1 MSESLEGRFAGDR
14 QPRTAASARLFVLL
28 LIVALSLS
36 ACNIRNPFA
45 PRAEPTAAETAGQLE
60 EGSPLFLLVERAKED
75 LVQTAGAD
83 ADEITLVSTE
93 EVEWGD
99 TSLGCPHPDEM
110 YAQMITPGYFI
121 VLQSGGN
128 TYDYHTGADPEGP
141 LVQCTDDG
149 TPAGAAIAQPQ
160 EPEEE
165 EEEEE
170 ETPMDAEDP
179 LPRLIERA
187 TEDIILATGAASDAI
202 TVVSTEEVEWS
213 DTSLGCQEPNKM
225 YAQMITPGYKIV
237 LESGGNTYDYHTAAD
252 PEGPLVHCTED
263 GTPASADLTLPTQ
276 SVGDMLMD
284 DDALTTLIERAKE
297 DLVQAT
303 GAASDA
309 ITVVSTEEMEW
320 SDTSLGCP
328 DPDTMYAQ
336 VITPGFLIVLESDG
350 NTFNYHTATD
360 PEGPLVQCTEDGTP
374 AALAMIEIAPQI
386 VVDDPLSRLVERAT
400 EDLMQ
405 AANTAAEEITVVST
419 EEMEWSDT
427 SLGCPEP
434 DGMYAQMITPGYLI
448 VLETGGESYKY
459 HTGADPE
466 GPLVHCTLEA
476 ESDE

>member
-1 MSESLEGRFAGDR
+1 MSESLEGSIAGDR
-14 QPRTAASARLFVLL
+14 QPRTAASARLLVVLL
-28 LIVALSLS
+28 IAALSLS

-45 PRAEPTAAETAGQLE
+45 PRAEPTAAETAPQAQEDTTL
-60 EGSPLFLLVERAKED
+60 SRLVERARED
-75 LVQTAGAD
+75 LVQTAGAGS
-83 ADEITLVSTE
+83 DEITLVSTE

-110 YAQMITPGYFI
+110 YAQVITPGYFI

-141 LVQCTDDG
+141 LVQCTEDG

-165 EEEEE
+165 AE
-170 ETPMDAEDP
+170 ETQIDAEDP

-187 TEDIILATGAASDAI
+187 SEDLIQATGAASDAI

-225 YAQMITPGYKIV
+225 YAQVITPGYKIV

-276 SVGDMLMD
+276 PVGEMLMD
-284 DDALTTLIERAKE
+284 DDALTNLIERAKE

-303 GAASDA
+303 GADSDA
-309 ITVVSTEEMEW
+309 ISVVSTEEVEW
-320 SDTSLGCP
+320 SDSSLGCP

-336 VITPGFLIVLESDG
+336 VITPGFLIVLESGG

-360 PEGPLVQCTEDGTP
+360 PAGTIVQCAEDGNP
-374 AALAMIEIAPQI
+374 AAVAMVEIAPQI
-386 VVDDPLSRLVERAT
+386 VVADPLSRLVERAS

-405 AANTAAEEITVVST
+405 TAGVVADEITVLST
-419 EEMEWSDT
+419 EEVEWSDT

-448 VLETGGESYKY
+448 VLETGGESYNY
-459 HTGADPE
+459 HTSTDPE

>member
-1 MSESLEGRFAGDR
+1 MSESLEGRIAGDR
-14 QPRTAASARLFVLL
+14 QPRTAASARLLVLL

-75 LVQTAGAD
+75 LMQTAGAD
-83 ADEITLVSTE
+83 SDEITLVSTE

-99 TSLGCPHPDEM
+99 TGLGCPHPDEM

-141 LVQCTDDG
+141 LVQCTEDG
-149 TPAGAAIAQPQ
+149 TRAGAAVAQPQ
-160 EPEEE
+160 EL

-170 ETPMDAEDP
+170 ETRIDAEDP

-187 TEDIILATGAASDAI
+187 TEEIIQATGADSDAI

-225 YAQMITPGYKIV
+225 YAQVITPGYKIV

-263 GTPASADLTLPTQ
+263 GTPASADPALPTQ
-276 SVGDMLMD
+276 PVGEMLMD
-284 DDALTTLIERAKE
+284 DDALTLLIERAKE

-303 GAASDA
+303 GAAADA
-309 ITVVSTEEMEW
+309 ISVVSTEEVEW
-320 SDTSLGCP
+320 SDSSLGCP

-336 VITPGFLIVLESDG
+336 VITPGFLIVLESEG

-374 AALAMIEIAPQI
+374 AAMAMVAVAPQMG
-386 VVDDPLSRLVERAT
+386 VEDPLSRLVERAT

-405 AANTAAEEITVVST
+405 AAGAASDEITVLST
-419 EEMEWSDT
+419 EEVEWSDT

-448 VLETGGESYKY
+448 VLETGGDSYKY
-459 HTGADPE
+459 HTSTDPE